1 MTILLEVP
9 FRPHVSRETHH
20 ELRQTLARVERR
32 RRPWGSRC
40 LHSKHRRRL
49 ASVPGEAEPPS
60 PRLPATD
67 TALSNGPGEEPAGPP
82 VSTEQG
88 SRPREPPPLP
98 AAALPSISIS
108 QTGRRVR
115 RRGTWLKGA
124 ACPAARVRTLHSGS
138 GAQTT
143 TARWKRVKCVS

>member
-1 MTILLEVP
+1 MGKPLPSQQASEAPGLCPGGGRAP
-9 FRPHVSRETHH
+9 FSTAARHRHGPEQRP
-20 ELRQTLARVERR
+20 RR
-32 RRPWGSRC
+32 G
-40 LHSKHRRRL
+40 
-49 ASVPGEAEPPS
+49 AG
-60 PRLPATD
+60 
-67 TALSNGPGEEPAGPP
+67 GPP
-82 VSTEQG
+82 VSTERG

-98 AAALPSISIS
+98 AVALPSISIS

-115 RRGTWLKGA
+115 RRGTWLRGT